1 MHHTCLCT
9 RLTYLSYFSFG
20 TMMSYDTKLLGNSAQ
35 QHWFVQHISSRK
47 ITKSWSGVL
56 VK

>member
-9 RLTYLSYFSFG
+9 RLTYLIYFSFG
-20 TMMSYDTKLLGNSAQ
+20 TMMSYDTELLGNSAQ
-35 QHWFVQHISSRK
+35 QLWFVQHISSRK
-47 ITKSWSGVL
+47 ITKSWSGVI

>member
-1 MHHTCLCT
+1 MHHTCLCA
-9 RLTYLSYFSFG
+9 RLTYLIYFNFG

-35 QHWFVQHISSRK
+35 QLCFVQHISSRK
-47 ITKSWSGVL
+47 IPKSWSGVI